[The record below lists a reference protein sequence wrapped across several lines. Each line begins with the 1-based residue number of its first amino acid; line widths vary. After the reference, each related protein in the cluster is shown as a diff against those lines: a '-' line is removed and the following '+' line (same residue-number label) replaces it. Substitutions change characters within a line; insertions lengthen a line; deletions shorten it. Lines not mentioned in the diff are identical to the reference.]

1 MTQVTPGVAHT
12 YERRITQ
19 MTRIASQTRGAAL
32 AATALALA
40 TLLSACAQDSVK
52 DDAPAGSAADSEAG
66 VEQAKTQLAAWAA
79 PLTEYPDEPKLS
91 APVDMAGKTVHIVAL
106 GDQIPVIHGVAVGLQ
121 DALEQV
127 GATGKICDGKFNP
140 TAVADCLKT
149 AGDQGA
155 DAVVSLFVDYAM
167 AGTAFDALADK
178 GVKVLVG
185 GVEPSGGRE
194 SDDTLAFYDNTGR
207 VDALYEAMSV
217 SAVANGG
224 PDAQILWLKLMDSTT
239 TRSASDKGIAKA
251 EELCPTCKVAT
262 AEFTTPNIDK
272 LPSAVS
278 AALVSHPDTE
288 LMVVPVDSFVP
299 PALQGV
305 QSAGFGDE
313 VKVVSS
319 SSDLA
324 GLQRIKDGQQVSD
337 LGTPVIYEGW
347 KYANGLMQLMA
358 GDEVVPVAP
367 EDMVTRDFNADNVA
381 DLDLSTEAYFTPD
394 WFGDDSFKQF
404 FLTAWGVEKS

>member
-1 MTQVTPGVAHT
+1 MTHSP
-12 YERRITQ
+12 
-19 MTRIASQTRGAAL
+19 TRTRGLAL
-32 AATALALA
+32 AATAVALTGLLAG
-40 TLLSACAQDSVK
+40 CAQDNVK
-52 DDAPAGSAADSEAG
+52 AKADVGSAADTQAGIEAAR
-66 VEQAKTQLAAWAA
+66 EQLAAWAG
-79 PLTEYPDEPKLS
+79 PVTDYPEEPALS
-91 APVDMAGKTVHIVAL
+91 SPVDMAGKTVHIVAL

-121 DALEQV
+121 DALSEV
-127 GATGKICDGKFNP
+127 GATSKICDGKFNP

-194 SDDTLAFYDNTGR
+194 ADDTLAFFDNTGR

-224 PDAQILWLKLMDSTT
+224 EDAQILWLKLMDSTT
-239 TRSASDKGIAKA
+239 TRSASDKGVAKA
-251 EELCPTCKVAT
+251 EELCPTCGVAT
-262 AEFTTPNIDK
+262 AEFTTPNLDK

-278 AALVSHPDTE
+278 AALVSHPDTN
-288 LMVVPVDSFVP
+288 LLVVPVDSFVP

-305 QSAGFGDE
+305 QSAGFGDK
-313 VKVVSS
+313 VKVISS

-358 GDEVVPVAP
+358 GDEVLPVEP
-367 EDMVTRDFNADNVA
+367 ENMVTRDFNADNVG
-381 DLDLSTEAYFTPD
+381 DLDLSADAYFTPD
-394 WFGDDSFKQF
+394 WFGDDAFKQV
-404 FLTAWGVEKS
+404 FLTAWGADKS

>member
-1 MTQVTPGVAHT
+1 MTHF
-12 YERRITQ
+12 R
-19 MTRIASQTRGAAL
+19 TRTRGFAV
-32 AATALALA
+32 AATSVALVAL
-40 TLLSACAQDSVK
+40 LGACAQDSVK
-52 DDAPAGSAADSEAG
+52 DKAATGTAEDTAAGIEEA
-66 VEQAKTQLAAWAA
+66 TSQLATWAA
-79 PLTEYPDEPKLS
+79 PITEYPEEPTLS
-91 APVDMAGKTVHIVAL
+91 APVDLAGKTVHIVAL

-121 DALEQV
+121 DALTAV

-167 AGTAFDALADK
+167 AGNAFDALADQ

-185 GVEPSGGRE
+185 GVEASGGRE

-224 PDAQILWLKLMDSTT
+224 ADAQMLWLKLMDSTT

-251 EELCPTCKVAT
+251 EELCPTCGVAT
-262 AEFTTPNIDK
+262 AEFTTANLDK

-278 AALVSHPDTE
+278 AALVSHPDTN
-288 LMVVPVDSFVP
+288 LLIVPVDSFVP

-305 QSAGFGDE
+305 PTRSRSSRPAPTSPVCSA
-313 VKVVSS
+313 S
-319 SSDLA
+319 
-324 GLQRIKDGQQVSD
+324 R
-337 LGTPVIYEGW
+337 
-347 KYANGLMQLMA
+347 
-358 GDEVVPVAP
+358 
-367 EDMVTRDFNADNVA
+367 
-381 DLDLSTEAYFTPD
+381 
-394 WFGDDSFKQF
+394 
-404 FLTAWGVEKS
+404 TASRSPTSARR

>member
-1 MTQVTPGVAHT
+1 MSQL
-12 YERRITQ
+12 R
-19 MTRIASQTRGAAL
+19 TRTRGLAI
-32 AATALALA
+32 AATSIALTAL
-40 TLLSACAQDSVK
+40 LGACAQDSVK
-52 DDAPAGSAADSEAG
+52 EKASTGTAADSEAG
-66 VEQAKTQLAAWAA
+66 IESATAQLATWAE
-79 PLTEYPDEPKLS
+79 PITSYPEEPALS
-91 APVDMAGKTVHIVAL
+91 APVDMTGKTVHIVAL

-121 DALEQV
+121 DALAEV

-167 AGTAFDALADK
+167 AGNAFDALADQ

-185 GVEPSGGRE
+185 GVEASGGRE

-224 PDAQILWLKLMDSTT
+224 ADAQLLWLKLMDSTT

-251 EELCPTCKVAT
+251 EELCPTCGVAT
-262 AEFTTPNIDK
+262 AEFTTANLDK

-278 AALVSHPDTE
+278 AALVSHPDTN
-288 LMVVPVDSFVP
+288 LLIVPVDSFVP

-305 QSAGFGDE
+305 QSAGFGDQ
-313 VKVVSS
+313 VKVISS

-347 KYANGLMQLMA
+347 KYANGLMQLLA

-367 EDMVTRDFNADNVA
+367 EDMVTRDFNADNV
-381 DLDLSTEAYFTPD
+381 DELDLSTQAYFTPD
-394 WFGDDSFKQF
+394 WFGDDAFKQV
-404 FLTAWGVEKS
+404 FLTSWGVDKS

>member
-1 MTQVTPGVAHT
+1 MTHF
-12 YERRITQ
+12 R
-19 MTRIASQTRGAAL
+19 TRTRGLAL
-32 AATALALA
+32 AATSVALAA
-40 TLLSACAQDSVK
+40 LLGACAQDSVK
-52 DDAPAGSAADSEAG
+52 DKAATGTAEDTAAGIEAAKS
-66 VEQAKTQLAAWAA
+66 QLATWAA
-79 PLTEYPDEPKLS
+79 PITEYPEEPKLS

-121 DALEQV
+121 DALAEV

-167 AGTAFDALADK
+167 AGNAFDALADK

-185 GVEPSGGRE
+185 GVEASGGRE

-224 PDAQILWLKLMDSTT
+224 ADAQMLWLKLMDSTT

-251 EELCPTCKVAT
+251 EELCPTCGVAT
-262 AEFTTPNIDK
+262 AEFTTANLDK

-278 AALVSHPDTE
+278 AALVSHPDTN
-288 LMVVPVDSFVP
+288 LLIVPVDSFVP

-305 QSAGFGDE
+305 QSAGFGDK
-313 VKVVSS
+313 VKVISS

-347 KYANGLMQLMA
+347 KYANGLMQLIA
-358 GDEVVPVAP
+358 GDEVVPVEP
-367 EDMVTRDFNADNVA
+367 EDMVTRDFNPDNIGE
-381 DLDLSTEAYFTPD
+381 LELSTEAYFTPD
-394 WFGDDSFKQF
+394 WFGDDAFKQV
-404 FLTAWGVEKS
+404 FLTAWGVDKS

>member
-1 MTQVTPGVAHT
+1 MTHFRTRTRGVAV
-12 YERRITQ
+12 
-19 MTRIASQTRGAAL
+19 
-32 AATALALA
+32 AATSIALAL
-40 TLLSACAQDSVK
+40 LLGACAQENVK
-52 DDAPAGSAADSEAG
+52 DKAPTGTAEDTAAGIETATA
-66 VEQAKTQLAAWAA
+66 QLATWAD
-79 PLTEYPDEPKLS
+79 PVTDYPEEPALS
-91 APVDMAGKTVHIVAL
+91 APVDLTGKTVHIVAL

-121 DALEQV
+121 DALEAV

-140 TAVADCLKT
+140 TAVADCLKS

-155 DAVVSLFVDYAM
+155 DAVVSLFIDYAM
-167 AGTAFDALADK
+167 AGTAFDALADT

-185 GVEPSGGRE
+185 GVEPSGDRE

-207 VDALYEAMSV
+207 VDALYEAMST

-224 PDAQILWLKLMDSTT
+224 EDAQILWLKLMDSTT

-262 AEFTTPNIDK
+262 AEFTTPNLDK

-278 AALVSHPDTE
+278 AALVSHPDTN
-288 LMVVPVDSFVP
+288 LMIVPVDSFVA

-305 QSAGFGDE
+305 QSAGFGDK
-313 VKVVSS
+313 VKVISS

-324 GLQRIKDGQQVSD
+324 GLQRIKDGQQISD

-358 GDEVVPVAP
+358 GDEVVAVAP
-367 EDMVTRDFNADNVA
+367 EDMVTRDFNADNVG
-381 DLDLSTEAYFTPD
+381 DLDLSPDAYFTPD
-394 WFGDDSFKQF
+394 WFGGDEFKQL
-404 FLTAWGVEKS
+404 FLTAWGVDGS

>member
-1 MTQVTPGVAHT
+1 MTHS
-12 YERRITQ
+12 RR
-19 MTRIASQTRGAAL
+19 RTRGFAL
-32 AATALALA
+32 AATSAALA
-40 TLLSACAQDSVK
+40 TLLGACAQDSVK
-52 DDAPAGSAADSEAG
+52 DKEPTGTAADSEAG
-66 VEQAKTQLAAWAA
+66 IEQAASLLESWAA
-79 PLTEYPDEPKLS
+79 PLTDYPEEPALS

-121 DALEQV
+121 DALAEV

-140 TAVADCLKT
+140 TAVADCLKS

-167 AGTAFDALADK
+167 AGTAFDALADQ

-224 PDAQILWLKLMDSTT
+224 ADAQLLWLKLMDSTT

-251 EELCPTCKVAT
+251 HELCPTCGIAT
-262 AEFTTPNIDK
+262 AEFTTANLDK

-278 AALVSHPDTE
+278 AALVSNPKTN
-288 LMVVPVDSFVP
+288 LLIVPVDSFVP

-305 QSAGFGDE
+305 QSAGFGDK
-313 VKVVSS
+313 VKVISS

-358 GDEVVPVAP
+358 GDEVAAVEP
-367 EDMVTRDFNADNVA
+367 EDMVTRDFNADNIGE
-381 DLDLSTEAYFTPD
+381 LDLTTEAYFTPD
-394 WFGDDSFKQF
+394 WFGDDAFKQG
-404 FLTAWGVEKS
+404 FLTAWGVEAS

>member
-1 MTQVTPGVAHT
+1 MTQIGRKTRGVA
-12 YERRITQ
+12 
-19 MTRIASQTRGAAL
+19 M
-32 AATALALA
+32 AATAVALA
-40 TLLSACAQDSVK
+40 TLLGACAQDSVK
-52 DDAPAGSAADSEAG
+52 DKAPTGTAADSEAG
-66 VEQAKTQLAAWAA
+66 VEEAKTILATWAE
-79 PLTEYPDEPKLS
+79 PLTDYPEEPSLS
-91 APVDMAGKTVHIVAL
+91 QPVDMDGKSVHIVAL

-121 DALEQV
+121 DALAKV

-155 DAVVSLFVDYAM
+155 DAVVSLFVDYEM

-178 GVKVLVG
+178 GVKVLIG

-194 SDDTLAFYDNTGR
+194 ADETLAFYDNTGR

-224 PDAQILWLKLMDSTT
+224 PDAQMLWLKLMDSTT

-251 EELCPTCKVAT
+251 EELCPTCGVAT
-262 AEFTTPNIDK
+262 AEFTTANLDK

-278 AALVSHPDTE
+278 AALVQNPDTN
-288 LMVVPVDSFVP
+288 LLVVPVDSFVP

-305 QSAGFGDE
+305 QSAGFADK
-313 VKVVSS
+313 VKVISS

-367 EDMVTRDFNADNVA
+367 EDMVTRDFNPDNVGE
-381 DLDLSTEAYFTPD
+381 LDLSTEAYFTPD
-394 WFGDDSFKQF
+394 WFGDDAFKQV
-404 FLTAWGVEKS
+404 FLTAWGVDAS

>member
-1 MTQVTPGVAHT
+1 MTHF
-12 YERRITQ
+12 R
-19 MTRIASQTRGAAL
+19 TRTRGFAV
-32 AATALALA
+32 AATSVALVAL
-40 TLLSACAQDSVK
+40 LGACAQDSVK
-52 DDAPAGSAADSEAG
+52 DKAATGTAEDTAAGIEEA
-66 VEQAKTQLAAWAA
+66 TSQLASWAA
-79 PLTEYPDEPKLS
+79 PITEYPEEPTLS
-91 APVDMAGKTVHIVAL
+91 APVDLAGKTVHIVAL

-121 DALEQV
+121 DALTAV

-167 AGTAFDALADK
+167 AGNAFDALADQ

-185 GVEPSGGRE
+185 GVEASGGRE

-224 PDAQILWLKLMDSTT
+224 ADAQMLWLKLMDSTT

-251 EELCPTCKVAT
+251 EELCPTCGVAT
-262 AEFTTPNIDK
+262 AEFTTANLDK

-278 AALVSHPDTE
+278 AALVSHPDTN
-288 LMVVPVDSFVP
+288 LLIVPVDSFVP

-305 QSAGFGDE
+305 QSAGFADK
-313 VKVVSS
+313 VKVISS

-367 EDMVTRDFNADNVA
+367 EDMVTRDFNPDNVGE
-381 DLDLSTEAYFTPD
+381 LDLSTDAYFTPD
-394 WFGDDSFKQF
+394 WFGDDAFKQV
-404 FLTAWGVEKS
+404 FLTAWGVDES

>member
-1 MTQVTPGVAHT
+1 MTHS
-12 YERRITQ
+12 R
-19 MTRIASQTRGAAL
+19 TRTRGLAM
-32 AATALALA
+32 AATSVALM
-40 TLLSACAQDSVK
+40 TLLGACAQDSVK
-52 DDAPAGSAADSEAG
+52 AEAPTGTAADSEAG
-66 VEQAKTQLAAWAA
+66 IEEAKALLESWSA
-79 PLTEYPDEPKLS
+79 PLTEYPEEPALS
-91 APVDMAGKTVHIVAL
+91 VPVDMAGKTVHIVAL
-106 GDQIPVIHGVAVGLQ
+106 GDAIPVIHGVAVGLQ
-121 DALEQV
+121 DALAEV

-140 TAVADCLKT
+140 TAVADCLKS

-224 PDAQILWLKLMDSTT
+224 ADAQMLWLKLMDSTT

-251 EELCPTCKVAT
+251 EELCPTCGVAT
-262 AEFTTPNIDK
+262 AEFTTANLDK
-272 LPSAVS
+272 LPPAVS
-278 AALVSHPDTE
+278 AALVSHPDTN
-288 LMVVPVDSFVP
+288 LLIVPVDSFVA

-305 QSAGFGDE
+305 QSAGFGDQ
-313 VKVVSS
+313 VKVISS

-324 GLQRIKDGQQVSD
+324 GLQRIKDGQQISD

-358 GDEVVPVAP
+358 GDEVAPVEP
-367 EDMVTRDFNADNVA
+367 EDMVTRDFNADNISE
-381 DLDLSTEAYFTPD
+381 LELSTDAYFTPD
-394 WFGDDSFKQF
+394 WFGDDAFKQV
-404 FLTAWGVEKS
+404 FLTAWGVDAS